1 MVLRVDCYA
10 AKLASSE

>member
-1 MVLRVDCYA
+1 MVLRVGCYA